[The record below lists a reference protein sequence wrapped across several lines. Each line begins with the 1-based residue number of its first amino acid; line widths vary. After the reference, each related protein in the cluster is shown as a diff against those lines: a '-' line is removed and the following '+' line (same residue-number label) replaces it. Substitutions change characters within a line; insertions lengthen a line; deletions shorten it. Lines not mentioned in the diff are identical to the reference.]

1 MKTAKR
7 GRNKERGTMKEETIV
22 VKRGTIRR
30 KRIFVK
36 REERIERKGSI
47 D

>member
-1 MKTAKR
+1 
-7 GRNKERGTMKEETIV
+7 MKEETIV

-36 REERIERKGSI
+36 REKKIERQGSI

>member
-1 MKTAKR
+1 
-7 GRNKERGTMKEETIV
+7 MKEETIV

-30 KRIFVK
+30 ERIFVK

>member
-1 MKTAKR
+1 
-7 GRNKERGTMKEETIV
+7 MKEETIV

-36 REERIERKGSI
+36 REKKIERKGSI

>member
-1 MKTAKR
+1 
-7 GRNKERGTMKEETIV
+7 MKEETIV

-30 KRIFVK
+30 KRIFVM

>member
-1 MKTAKR
+1 
-7 GRNKERGTMKEETIV
+7 MKEETIV

-36 REERIERKGSI
+36 REKKIERKRI

>member
-1 MKTAKR
+1 
-7 GRNKERGTMKEETIV
+7 MKEETIV

-36 REERIERKGSI
+36 REERIERKGLI